1 MRRFLL
7 PGLEVLRGAL
17 GRQMRLLPAVVILG
31 LASAALEGA
40 GIGLIIPMLGIIAG
54 DGQANGLSGISAY
67 FQAIGE
73 GLGDGER
80 LLVIAAAVLAL
91 IVLKNI
97 LAFANTL
104 LTTFIYGKASHAIR
118 SALSDQLLRIGYPFF
133 MQQSP
138 GRLLNIISNESWRA
152 SDAIQTVLSSIVHG
166 SAAVILLAFLLL
178 MSWQMTLFVA
188 LGLVFVQLAHAALSA
203 TLKGPSRHV
212 TSFNSELAA
221 RMLHLVHAGRLIR
234 VFGQETREKNAFD
247 SASDAVRRAGFA
259 LQSRQG
265 ALPPLTEVLHSA
277 LFLAVVV
284 SAWSIGVSFPVIVA
298 FVVLLYR
305 LQPHM
310 RALQMSWSQI
320 QGWSGSLEEVR
331 WLLDSSDKPKPPQ
344 GNAPVDGLHQ
354 GMTFDR
360 VTFRYPGSEVRPLVL
375 HSASFEIR
383 SGRSTAI
390 IGRSGAGKTT
400 IVNLLCRFVEPDEGR
415 ILVDGVPLGQINP
428 VQWRRQIAVA
438 SQDLELVDGTIL
450 ENITYGQSATPAEA
464 ERAAKLAEAH
474 GFIEQLPQGYETL
487 VGYRGASLS
496 AGQRQRIALARALV
510 RDPAIL
516 ILDEATNAVDGLSE
530 AAIVETLRSRAG
542 RRTTIVISHH
552 RSTISFCDDVVVLGS
567 GRVKGQ
573 AALAD
578 VASLSMDQ
586 LYEHETGMGGWRV
599 GLRHAQRPDAGHAK
613 TQPLVHS
620 PRLPALRRG
629 RGEGTSG
636 AAGKSPATNGGG
648 GGSHESLRPACG
660 ETVPAGG

>member
-1 MRRFLL
+1 MLRFLL
-7 PGLEVLRGAL
+7 PGLEVLHDAL
-17 GRQMRLLPAVVILG
+17 GRQMRLLPAVVVLG

-54 DGQANGLSGISAY
+54 NQDAAGLNGISAA
-67 FQAIGE
+67 FQQVGA
-73 GLGDGER
+73 GLDDGQR
-80 LLVIAAAVLAL
+80 LLAITAAVLAL
-91 IVLKNI
+91 ITLKNI

-133 MQQSP
+133 LQQSP

-152 SDAIQTVLSSIVHG
+152 SDAIQTVLAALVNG

-178 MSWQMTLFVA
+178 LSWQMTLFVA
-188 LGLVFVQLAHAALSA
+188 LGLVLVQLAHAALSA
-203 TLKGPSRHV
+203 TLKGPSREV

-234 VFGQETREKNAFD
+234 VFGQEEREKAVFAT
-247 SASDAVRRAGFA
+247 ASDAVRRAGFV

-277 LFLAVVV
+277 LFLAAVV
-284 SAWSIGVSFPVIVA
+284 SAWFVGVSFPVIVA

-331 WLLDSSDKPKPPQ
+331 WLLDSSDKPRPPTGQ
-344 GNAPVDGLHQ
+344 EPVDGLR
-354 GMTFDR
+354 DR
-360 VTFRYPGSEVRPLVL
+360 IKFEQVTFRYPGSEARPVVL
-375 HSASFEIR
+375 QSAGFEIR

-415 ILVDGVPLGQINP
+415 ILIDGVPLDQIDP
-428 VQWRRQIAVA
+428 SQWRRQIAVA
-438 SQDLELVDGTIL
+438 SQDLELVDGSIF
-450 ENITYGQSATPAEA
+450 ENITYGQNATIADV

-474 GFIEQLPQGYETL
+474 SFVEKLPEGYSTI

-510 RDPAIL
+510 RDPQIL

-530 AAIVETLRSRAG
+530 AAIVETLRLRAG

-567 GRVKGQ
+567 GRVKSQ
-573 AALAD
+573 TPLVD

-586 LYEHETGMGGWRV
+586 LYEHETRV
-599 GLRHAQRPDAGHAK
+599 ERQG
-613 TQPLVHS
+613 
-620 PRLPALRRG
+620 
-629 RGEGTSG
+629 
-636 AAGKSPATNGGG
+636 
-648 GGSHESLRPACG
+648 
-660 ETVPAGG
+660 

>member
-1 MRRFLL
+1 MLRFLL
-7 PGLEVLRGAL
+7 PGLQVLHDAL

-54 DGQANGLSGISAY
+54 SQDAAGLNGISAA
-67 FQAIGE
+67 FQQVGA
-73 GLGDGER
+73 GLDDGQR
-80 LLVIAAAVLAL
+80 LLAITAAVLAL
-91 IVLKNI
+91 ITLKNI

-133 MQQSP
+133 LQQSP

-152 SDAIQTVLSSIVHG
+152 SDAIQTVLAALVHG

-178 MSWQMTLFVA
+178 LSWQMTLFVA
-188 LGLVFVQLAHAALSA
+188 LGLVLVQLAHAALSA
-203 TLKGPSRHV
+203 TLKGPSREV

-234 VFGQETREKNAFD
+234 VFGQEEREKAVFAA
-247 SASDAVRRAGFA
+247 ASDAVRRAGFV

-277 LFLAVVV
+277 LFLAAVV
-284 SAWSIGVSFPVIVA
+284 SAWFVGVSFPVIVA

-331 WLLDSSDKPKPPQ
+331 WLLDSSDKPRPPTGQ
-344 GNAPVDGLHQ
+344 EPVDGLRERIKFEQ
-354 GMTFDR
+354 
-360 VTFRYPGSEVRPLVL
+360 VTFRYPGSEARPVVL
-375 HSASFEIR
+375 QSAGFEIR

-415 ILVDGVPLGQINP
+415 ILIDGVPLDQIDP
-428 VQWRRQIAVA
+428 SQWRRQIAVA
-438 SQDLELVDGTIL
+438 SQDLELVDGSIF
-450 ENITYGQSATPAEA
+450 ENITYGENATIADV
-464 ERAAKLAEAH
+464 ERAAKLAEAYS
-474 GFIEQLPQGYETL
+474 FVEKLPEGYNTI

-496 AGQRQRIALARALV
+496 AGQRQRIALA
-510 RDPAIL
+510 
-516 ILDEATNAVDGLSE
+516 
-530 AAIVETLRSRAG
+530 
-542 RRTTIVISHH
+542 
-552 RSTISFCDDVVVLGS
+552 
-567 GRVKGQ
+567 
-573 AALAD
+573 
-578 VASLSMDQ
+578 
-586 LYEHETGMGGWRV
+586 
-599 GLRHAQRPDAGHAK
+599 
-613 TQPLVHS
+613 
-620 PRLPALRRG
+620 
-629 RGEGTSG
+629 
-636 AAGKSPATNGGG
+636 
-648 GGSHESLRPACG
+648 
-660 ETVPAGG
+660 

>member
-1 MRRFLL
+1 MLRFLL
-7 PGLEVLRGAL
+7 PGLEVLRDAL
-17 GRQMRLLPAVVILG
+17 GRQMRLLPAVVVLG

-54 DGQANGLSGISAY
+54 NQDAAGLNGISAA
-67 FQAIGE
+67 FQQVGA
-73 GLGDGER
+73 GLDDGQR
-80 LLVIAAAVLAL
+80 LLAITAVVLAL
-91 IVLKNI
+91 ITLKNI

-133 MQQSP
+133 LQQSP

-152 SDAIQTVLSSIVHG
+152 SDAIQTVLAALVHG

-178 MSWQMTLFVA
+178 LSWQMTLFVA
-188 LGLVFVQLAHAALSA
+188 LGLVLVQLVHAALSA
-203 TLKGPSRHV
+203 TLKGPSREV

-234 VFGQETREKNAFD
+234 VFGQEEREKAVFAT
-247 SASDAVRRAGFA
+247 ASDAVRRAGFV

-277 LFLAVVV
+277 LFLAAVV
-284 SAWSIGVSFPVIVA
+284 SAWFVGVSFPVIVA

-331 WLLDSSDKPKPPQ
+331 WLLDSSDKPRPPT
-344 GNAPVDGLHQ
+344 GKEPVDGLRERIKFEQ
-354 GMTFDR
+354 
-360 VTFRYPGSEVRPLVL
+360 VTFRYPGSEARPVVL
-375 HSASFEIR
+375 QSAGFEIR

-415 ILVDGVPLGQINP
+415 ILIDGVPLDQIDP
-428 VQWRRQIAVA
+428 SQWRRQIAVA
-438 SQDLELVDGTIL
+438 SQDLELVDGSIF
-450 ENITYGQSATPAEA
+450 ENITYGENATIAEV

-474 GFIEQLPQGYETL
+474 SFVEKLPEGYSTI

-510 RDPAIL
+510 RDPQIL

-530 AAIVETLRSRAG
+530 AAIVETLRLRAG

-567 GRVKGQ
+567 GRVKSQ
-573 AALAD
+573 TPLVD

-586 LYEHETGMGGWRV
+586 LYEHETRV
-599 GLRHAQRPDAGHAK
+599 ERQG
-613 TQPLVHS
+613 
-620 PRLPALRRG
+620 
-629 RGEGTSG
+629 
-636 AAGKSPATNGGG
+636 
-648 GGSHESLRPACG
+648 
-660 ETVPAGG
+660 

>member
-54 DGQANGLSGISAY
+54 DGQAAGLSGISAY
-67 FQAIGE
+67 FQGIGE
-73 GLGDGER
+73 SLGDRER
-80 LLVIAAAVLAL
+80 LLAIAGAVLAL
-91 IVLKNI
+91 IALKNI

-118 SALSDQLLRIGYPFF
+118 SALADQLLRIGYPFF
-133 MQQSP
+133 MQQNP

-152 SDAIQTVLSSIVHG
+152 SDAIQTILSAIVHG

-188 LGLVFVQLAHAALSA
+188 LGLVLVQLAHAALSA

-234 VFGQETREKNAFD
+234 AFGQELREKKAFD
-247 SASDAVRRAGFA
+247 SASDAVRRAGIV

-284 SAWSIGVSFPVIVA
+284 SAWSVGVSFPVIVA

-320 QGWSGSLEEVR
+320 LGWSGSLEEVR
-331 WLLDSSDKPKPPQ
+331 WLLDSSDKPMPPK
-344 GNAPVDGLHQ
+344 GDAPVDGLYQ
-354 GMTFDR
+354 GMKFDR

-375 HSASFEIR
+375 RSATFEIR

-415 ILVDGVPLGQINP
+415 ILVDGVPLGEIDP

-438 SQDLELVDGTIL
+438 SQDLELVDGTVL

-474 GFIEQLPQGYETL
+474 GFIEQLPQGYETV

-573 AALAD
+573 SALAD

-586 LYEHETGMGGWRV
+586 LYEHETR
-599 GLRHAQRPDAGHAK
+599 A
-613 TQPLVHS
+613 
-620 PRLPALRRG
+620 
-629 RGEGTSG
+629 ESG
-636 AAGKSPATNGGG
+636 N
-648 GGSHESLRPACG
+648 
-660 ETVPAGG
+660 

>member
-1 MRRFLL
+1 MLKFLV
-7 PGLEVLRGAL
+7 PGLQLLRDAL
-17 GRQMRLLPAVVILG
+17 GRQLRLLPAVVVLG

-54 DGQANGLSGISAY
+54 DDQPAGLSGISAV
-67 FQAIGE
+67 FQQIGE

-91 IVLKNI
+91 ITLKNV

-104 LTTFIYGKASHAIR
+104 LTTFIYGKASHSIR

-133 MQQSP
+133 LQHSP

-152 SDAIQTVLSSIVHG
+152 SDAIQTVLAAIVHG
-166 SAAVILLAFLLL
+166 SAAVILLSFLLL
-178 MSWQMTLFVA
+178 LSWQMTLFVA
-188 LGLVFVQLAHAALSA
+188 LGLVLVQLAHAAVSA
-203 TLKGPSRHV
+203 TLRRPSREV
-212 TSFNSELAA
+212 TSFNGELAA

-234 VFGQETREKNAFD
+234 VFGQEAREKATFD
-247 SASDAVRRAGFA
+247 GASDAVRRAGFA
-259 LQSRQG
+259 LQARQG
-265 ALPPLTEVLHSA
+265 ALPPMTEVLHSA
-277 LFLAVVV
+277 LFLAAVVG
-284 SAWSIGVSFPVIVA
+284 AWLSGVSFPVIVA

-331 WLLDSSDKPKPPQ
+331 WLLDSSDKPKPPS
-344 GNAPVDGLHQ
+344 GSEPVDGL
-354 GMTFDR
+354 GEGIKFDR
-360 VTFRYPGSEVRPLVL
+360 VTFRYPGSEARPVVL
-375 HSASFEIR
+375 REVSFDVL

-400 IVNLLCRFVEPDEGR
+400 IVNMLCRFVEPDEGR
-415 ILVDGVPLGQINP
+415 ILIDGVPLDQIDP
-428 VQWRRQIAVA
+428 GAWRRQIAVA
-438 SQDLELVDGTIL
+438 SQDLELVDGSIL
-450 ENITYGQSATPAEA
+450 ENITYGQSATLAEA
-464 ERAAKLAEAH
+464 ERAARLAEAH
-474 GFIEQLPQGYETL
+474 GFIEKLPQGYQTV

-530 AAIVETLRSRAG
+530 AAIVETLRLRAG

-567 GRVKGQ
+567 GRVKGR
-573 AALAD
+573 ASLAD

-586 LYEHETGMGGWRV
+586 LYEHETRMERQG
-599 GLRHAQRPDAGHAK
+599 
-613 TQPLVHS
+613 
-620 PRLPALRRG
+620 
-629 RGEGTSG
+629 
-636 AAGKSPATNGGG
+636 
-648 GGSHESLRPACG
+648 
-660 ETVPAGG
+660 

>member
-31 LASAALEGA
+31 LTSAALEGA
-40 GIGLIIPMLGIIAG
+40 GIGLIIPMLSIIAG
-54 DGQANGLSGISAY
+54 DEQATGLSGISAY
-67 FQAIGE
+67 FQGMGE
-73 GLGDGER
+73 GLDDGER
-80 LLVIAAAVLAL
+80 LLAISVAVLAL
-91 IVLKNI
+91 ILLKNV
-97 LAFANTL
+97 LSFANTL
-104 LTTFIYGKASHAIR
+104 LTTFIYGKASHSVR

-133 MQQSP
+133 MQHNP

-152 SDAIQTVLSSIVHG
+152 SDAIQTVLAAIVHG
-166 SAAVILLAFLLL
+166 SAALILLAFLLL

-188 LGLVFVQLAHAALSA
+188 LGLVLVQLAHAALSA

-212 TSFNSELAA
+212 TSFNSELSA

-234 VFGQETREKNAFD
+234 VFGQEPREKQAFD
-247 SASDAVRRAGFA
+247 SASDAVRRAGFV

-284 SAWSIGVSFPVIVA
+284 SAWSVGVSFPVIVA

-305 LQPHM
+305 LQPHV

-331 WLLDSSDKPKPPQ
+331 WLLDSSDKPKPPE
-344 GNAPVDGLHQ
+344 GKTPVDGLHEILV
-354 GMTFDR
+354 FDR
-360 VTFRYPGSEVRPLVL
+360 VTFRYPGSEVRPVVL
-375 HSASFEIR
+375 RSASFEIR

-400 IVNLLCRFVEPDEGR
+400 IVNLLCRFVEPDEGC
-415 ILVDGVPLGQINP
+415 ILVDGVPLSEIDP
-428 VQWRRQIAVA
+428 IQWRRQIAVA
-438 SQDLELVDGTIL
+438 SQDLELVDGSIL
-450 ENITYGQSATPAEA
+450 ENITYGQSATFVEA

-474 GFIEQLPQGYETL
+474 GFIEQLPQGYQTV

-530 AAIVETLRSRAG
+530 AAIVETLRLRAG

-567 GRVKGQ
+567 GHVKGQ

-586 LYEHETGMGGWRV
+586 LYEHETR
-599 GLRHAQRPDAGHAK
+599 AD
-613 TQPLVHS
+613 S
-620 PRLPALRRG
+620 
-629 RGEGTSG
+629 
-636 AAGKSPATNGGG
+636 AT
-648 GGSHESLRPACG
+648 
-660 ETVPAGG
+660 

>member
-188 LGLVFVQLAHAALSA
+188 LGLLFVQLAHAALSA

-586 LYEHETGMGGWRV
+586 LYEHETGMR
-599 GLRHAQRPDAGHAK
+599 
-613 TQPLVHS
+613 
-620 PRLPALRRG
+620 
-629 RGEGTSG
+629 
-636 AAGKSPATNGGG
+636 GGG
-648 GGSHESLRPACG
+648 
-660 ETVPAGG
+660 

>member
-188 LGLVFVQLAHAALSA
+188 LGLLFVQLAHAALSA

-354 GMTFDR
+354 GMTCDR

-586 LYEHETGMGGWRV
+586 LYEHETGMR
-599 GLRHAQRPDAGHAK
+599 
-613 TQPLVHS
+613 
-620 PRLPALRRG
+620 
-629 RGEGTSG
+629 
-636 AAGKSPATNGGG
+636 GGG
-648 GGSHESLRPACG
+648 
-660 ETVPAGG
+660 

>member
-67 FQAIGE
+67 FQAVGE

-91 IVLKNI
+91 IVLKNT

-188 LGLVFVQLAHAALSA
+188 LGLVLVQLAHAALSA

-234 VFGQETREKNAFD
+234 AFGQERREKDAFD

-284 SAWSIGVSFPVIVA
+284 SAWSVGVSFPVIVA

-344 GNAPVDGLHQ
+344 GNAPVDGLHE
-354 GMTFDR
+354 GMKFDR

-415 ILVDGVPLGQINP
+415 ILVDGVPLDEIDP

-474 GFIEQLPQGYETL
+474 AFIEQLPQGYETL

-586 LYEHETGMGGWRV
+586 LYEHETG
-599 GLRHAQRPDAGHAK
+599 
-613 TQPLVHS
+613 T
-620 PRLPALRRG
+620 
-629 RGEGTSG
+629 
-636 AAGKSPATNGGG
+636 GGG
-648 GGSHESLRPACG
+648 G
-660 ETVPAGG
+660 